1 MKTNERQE
9 QRAQE
14 QKHRETMKKE
24 LKVHKTEHRPNFIL
38 PSREWWWVEVNWGR
52 ENSWGNGR
60 NSLRVSRGK
69 EEPWRR

>member
-1 MKTNERQE
+1 MTTNERQE

-14 QKHRETMKKE
+14 QKHRETIE
-24 LKVHKTEHRPNFIL
+24 KVHKTEHRPNFIL